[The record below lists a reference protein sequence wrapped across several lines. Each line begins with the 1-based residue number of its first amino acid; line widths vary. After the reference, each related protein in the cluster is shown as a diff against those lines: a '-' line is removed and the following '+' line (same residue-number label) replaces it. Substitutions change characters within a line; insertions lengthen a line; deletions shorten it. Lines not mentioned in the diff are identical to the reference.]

1 MQAFLCRLYEVPI
14 SLYKITPKRRFC
26 KKSIS
31 WCHFITKIDYF
42 IHSSSKT
49 IAPVE
54 NHLYLCR
61 TPKHT
66 MAKHLII
73 STATELVRILP
84 QHIVYF
90 SSDGNYT
97 TMMQIDGETRVLTSL
112 LGNIE
117 KRIEKQLGSEGKM
130 FVRLGKSLII
140 NSSYIYYINPAK
152 QKLKL
157 SDAATF
163 CHELPA
169 SKEALRQ
176 LKELIEKEAE

>member
-1 MQAFLCRLYEVPI
+1 
-14 SLYKITPKRRFC
+14 
-26 KKSIS
+26 
-31 WCHFITKIDYF
+31 
-42 IHSSSKT
+42 
-49 IAPVE
+49 
-54 NHLYLCR
+54 
-61 TPKHT
+61 

-112 LGNIE
+112 LGN
-117 KRIEKQLGSEGKM
+117 IEKQLGSEGKM

>member
-1 MQAFLCRLYEVPI
+1 MSYTQA
-14 SLYKITPKRRFC
+14 
-26 KKSIS
+26 KK
-31 WCHFITKIDYF
+31 
-42 IHSSSKT
+42 
-49 IAPVE
+49 
-54 NHLYLCR
+54 
-61 TPKHT
+61 

-73 STATELVRILP
+73 STATELVRIVP

-117 KRIEKQLGSEGKM
+117 KRIEKQLGNEGKA

-169 SKEALRQ
+169 SKEALKQ
-176 LKELIEKEAE
+176 LKEYIEKEAE

>member
-1 MQAFLCRLYEVPI
+1 
-14 SLYKITPKRRFC
+14 
-26 KKSIS
+26 
-31 WCHFITKIDYF
+31 
-42 IHSSSKT
+42 
-49 IAPVE
+49 
-54 NHLYLCR
+54 
-61 TPKHT
+61 

-163 CHELPA
+163 CHELSA

>member
-1 MQAFLCRLYEVPI
+1 MYEVTLLLYEIVPAV
-14 SLYKITPKRRFC
+14 RFC
-26 KKSIS
+26 KKEIGAVSF
-31 WCHFITKIDYF
+31 HHENRLFHTFVRTKSCTSEKRCIPLSYTQA
-42 IHSSSKT
+42 K
-49 IAPVE
+49 
-54 NHLYLCR
+54 
-61 TPKHT
+61 K

-73 STATELVRILP
+73 STATELVRIVP

-117 KRIEKQLGSEGKM
+117 KRIEKQLGNEGKA

-169 SKEALRQ
+169 SKEALKQ
-176 LKELIEKEAE
+176 LKEYIEKEAE